1 MTILKI
7 IMNNTIKLF
16 SVILISSFISMG
28 GCLSK
33 ITTVNFDYPTETTI
47 ETVALNNVGPQT
59 FGESVLTSDL
69 KAELEKNNT
78 SLDLLD
84 ELKLKSVTISFTND
98 SISNFND
105 VENIE
110 FYIAADGNPEVL
122 IASKN
127 PILDNQNSLS
137 LDINSTENL
146 ANYLKAT
153 TFTYRIKG
161 TNSAALPAKSLN
173 VKAVWTVK
181 ASAK

>member
-1 MTILKI
+1 MK
-7 IMNNTIKLF
+7 NTIKLF
-16 SVILISSFISMG
+16 SVILLSSFISMG

-33 ITTVNFDYPTETTI
+33 ITTVNFEYPTETTI

-59 FGESVLTSDL
+59 FGESVLTSSL

-84 ELKLKSVTISFTND
+84 ELKLKSVIISFAND

-105 VENIE
+105 IENIE
-110 FYIAADGNPEVL
+110 FYLSANGNPEVL

-137 LDINSTENL
+137 LDINNSENL
-146 ANYLKAT
+146 ANYIKSN

-161 TNSAALPAKSLN
+161 TNSAVLGAKSLN
-173 VKAVWTVK
+173 VKAVWNIK

>member
-1 MTILKI
+1 MK
-7 IMNNTIKLF
+7 NTIKLF
-16 SVILISSFISMG
+16 SVIFISSFLSMG
-28 GCLSK
+28 GCVSQ

-59 FGESVLTSDL
+59 FGESVLTSSL

-84 ELKLKSVTISFTND
+84 ELKLKSVAISFTND
-98 SISNFND
+98 STSNFND
-105 VENIE
+105 IENME
-110 FYIAADGNPEVL
+110 FYLAADGNPEVL

-127 PILDNQNSLS
+127 LVLDNQNTLN
-137 LDINSTENL
+137 LDINNSENL

-161 TNSAALPAKSLN
+161 TNSAVLPAKSLN
-173 VKAVWTVK
+173 VKAIWTVK